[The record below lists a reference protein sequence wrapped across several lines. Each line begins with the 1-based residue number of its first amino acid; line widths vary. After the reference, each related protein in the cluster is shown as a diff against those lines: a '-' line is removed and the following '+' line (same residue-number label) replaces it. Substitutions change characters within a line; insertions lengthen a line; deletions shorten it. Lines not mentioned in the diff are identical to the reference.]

1 MDTFFLLLR
10 VLVSLAAV
18 LGLLFYLRKRLLP
31 RFGAANTG
39 EVRIIERHGVGA
51 KSSVVLLESGG
62 KRYLLGVG
70 EGTVNVLDTFD
81 APERKEPE
89 VPVSAGAGTGARF
102 ALSLLKAGGSLERE
116 PKRPLAG
123 FPEDGEHCREPDIA
137 AFDELLDPARR
148 NMHTVPGPARP
159 EATGVLAGSILSPAT
174 WKQAA
179 AALKR
184 SINA

>member
-1 MDTFFLLLR
+1 MDNFFILLR

-31 RFGAANTG
+31 RFASASTG

-51 KSSVVLLESGG
+51 KSSVVLLEAGG

-70 EGTVNVLDTFD
+70 ETSVNVLDSFD
-81 APERKEPE
+81 APEREEPTL
-89 VPVSAGAGTGARF
+89 PISSGPRF
-102 ALSLLKAGGSLERE
+102 ALSMLHVGSPAAKESHNPAE
-116 PKRPLAG
+116 P
-123 FPEDGEHCREPDIA
+123 EPSTETA
-137 AFDELLDPARR
+137 AFDELLDPSRR
-148 NMHTVPGPARP
+148 SMRELPGPARP
-159 EATGVLAGSILSPAT
+159 EATGMLAGSILSPAT

-184 SINA
+184 SISA

>member
-31 RFGAANTG
+31 RFASANSG

-70 EGTVNVLDTFD
+70 EASVNVLDTFD
-81 APERKEPE
+81 APERVAPE
-89 VPVSAGAGTGARF
+89 VPVSSGTGARF
-102 ALSLLKAGGSLERE
+102 ALSLLKAGVPPERV
-116 PKRPLAG
+116 PKHPAAG
-123 FPEDGEHCREPDIA
+123 RPEDGEHPREPDVA
-137 AFDELLDPARR
+137 ALEGLLDPAPRGLR
-148 NMHTVPGPARP
+148 TVPVPARP
-159 EATGVLAGSILSPAT
+159 GATGVLAGSILSPAT

-184 SINA
+184 SISA